1 MTRLPLRVA
10 IPAWFVVLACA
21 GHACSGSATPRDE
34 ERPARTAAHAT
45 ADTVRLEL
53 RALSF
58 DAPLRIDAPVREA
71 YRTAGAWDAVWRDA
85 TAGIVPAP
93 DPPDV
98 DFDMEIALLAAAG
111 ERPTGGHTVTIEAA
125 RVVGDTLH
133 VDVVER
139 SPGRGCMV
147 TQAITYP
154 AAAAAVEK
162 VDAEAVFHVRE
173 ERRDC

>member
-1 MTRLPLRVA
+1 VNAAVWSFSILL
-10 IPAWFVVLACA
+10 VLI
-21 GHACSGSATPRDE
+21 T
-34 ERPARTAAHAT
+34 
-45 ADTVRLEL
+45 L
-53 RALSF
+53 
-58 DAPLRIDAPVREA
+58 
-71 YRTAGAWDAVWRDA
+71 AGAASFVAPAASLVARVTG

-93 DPPDV
+93 EPPDV
-98 DFDMEIALLAAAG
+98 DFDVEIALLVAAG

-125 RVVGDTLH
+125 RLIGDTLH
-133 VDVVER
+133 VDTVER

-154 AAAAAVEK
+154 ATAAAVEK